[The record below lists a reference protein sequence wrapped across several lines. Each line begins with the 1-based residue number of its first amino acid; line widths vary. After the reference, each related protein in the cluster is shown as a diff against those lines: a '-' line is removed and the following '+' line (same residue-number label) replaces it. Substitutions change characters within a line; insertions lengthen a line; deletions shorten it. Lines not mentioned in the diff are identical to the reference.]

1 MDPSAAQV
9 RGPGVSDWSV
19 SMAVDGQDSTVYL
32 TGPTP
37 NLHEEGEEN
46 VPKYQ
51 ANAGDSLLNVD
62 EIFYSPDFSAA
73 VFIES
78 AVIVFIGKN
87 IQI

>member
-1 MDPSAAQV
+1 MDPSGAQV

-19 SMAVDGQDSTVYL
+19 SMAVEGQDSTVYL

-51 ANAGDSLLNVD
+51 ANVGDSLLNVD
-62 EIFYSPDFSAA
+62 EMFYSPDFSAA

-78 AVIVFIGKN
+78 AVIVFIDKN